1 MTFIVRAIETVTE
14 SVDVYYPD
22 QEAPVQMP
30 VEVRYIGEKEREEL
44 IDALDRTKCEENGT
58 EVMTDE
64 EVMLHIIR
72 DIPDLETEDGEALAF
87 DKELLNQLL
96 DVRCYREAL
105 QHLVRSVLYS
115 KEFAEKFRQKN
126 LLKQGATGQASK

>member
-1 MTFIVRAIETVTE
+1 MSFVVRKIETVTE

-22 QEAPVQMP
+22 QDQPVAMS

-44 IDALDRTKCEENGT
+44 VNALDRTQCEERGI

-64 EVMLHIIR
+64 EVMLKIIK
-72 DIPDLETEDGEALAF
+72 DIPGLQTEAGEVLVF
-87 DKELLNQLL
+87 DKDLLDQLL

-126 LLKQGATGQASK
+126 LLKSGATGAG

>member
-14 SVDVYYPD
+14 IVDVYYPD
-22 QEAPVQMP
+22 QEKPVEMP
-30 VEVRYIGEKEREEL
+30 VAVRYIGEKEREEL
-44 IDALDRTKCEENGT
+44 IDALDRTKCEEKDQ

-64 EVMLHIIR
+64 EIMQRIIQ
-72 DIPDLETEDGEALAF
+72 DIPGLETEEGKSLTYN
-87 DKELLNQLL
+87 KKLLTQLL

-126 LLKQGATGQASK
+126 LLKQGATGQVSK